1 MNEKVYTCGICEK
14 EHIRLEDYLKCVYM
28 CGEKLKKEQEEI
40 ELKKRAE
47 ELNIAISKVKAA
59 KAYYEQ
65 QLNDFK
71 EKYPEEYELNFG
83 KTHECSCDKDT
94 CNCKNDSDL
103 AKAKDEIENDKIDS
117 ISISYVDNG
126 KDKPQLSAKVNGAK
140 VDENS
145 LSKLF
150 KDPDTQYIAR
160 MLGIL

>member
-1 MNEKVYTCGICEK
+1 MNKKYVCGICEK
-14 EHIRLEDYLKCVYM
+14 EHVDLVQYMKCVST

-59 KAYYEQ
+59 RSYYEQ
-65 QLNDFK
+65 QLNEFK

-83 KTHECSCDKDT
+83 KHVCSCDDS
-94 CNCKNDSDL
+94 CSCKSESDL
-103 AKAKDEIENDKIDS
+103 TQPEEQFKD

-126 KDKPQLSAKVNGAK
+126 KDKPQLSAKVNGTK